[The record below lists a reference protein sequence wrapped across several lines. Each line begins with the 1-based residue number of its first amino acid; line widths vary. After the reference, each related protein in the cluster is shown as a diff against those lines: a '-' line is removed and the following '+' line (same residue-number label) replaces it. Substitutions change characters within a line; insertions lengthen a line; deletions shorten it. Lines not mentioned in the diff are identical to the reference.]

1 MGFDRA
7 SKDPVTQ
14 QRHDKAGTPS
24 DPPRAGR
31 EPFAGVGNL
40 DVQRS
45 LKGASAETE
54 ADRMADDVLRE
65 SPGDLRAAFSDR
77 YGVDLSGV
85 RVHGGPA
92 ADEAA
97 RANDARAFAEG
108 KDITVGA
115 GEMIRGADGQRLLA
129 HELAHVVQQ
138 TQSGERTIQREPK
151 DKDKSAG
158 PDRAVNHRRVSMRFD
173 GKQLIVLAD
182 GQEKFHFTAN
192 SGRPLLVRPED
203 LKSCGGDQRTDSYMN
218 NPRYAGI
225 KDYGP
230 IPEGRY
236 TFSAGAM
243 QRFTF
248 GEELFHIEFHGHEHH
263 YKADSG
269 DITGGDWGA
278 GRVALNP
285 QHIVPTTCGKSTQRD
300 AFFLHGGWFAGS
312 SGCIDIGS
320 NFDELADWLAGFSGT
335 VAVDVQYTEEPS
347 SVGYLTGLGGLLA
360 YEVFNTAPFN
370 FSHGPRVGVGAEF
383 QQPTGKPTD
392 SRFLLSADYSGI
404 LRWAGGTLAAGVRLD
419 VPLNDKEKFVRLGL
433 QVDTNFRV
441 FRALYGTLSGGY
453 MKALGDQTQTSGG
466 FVGGGLG
473 YDFGRV
479 HLEAVYDVLK
489 PASQDQ
495 RVQQALLR
503 IGINL

>member
-1 MGFDRA
+1 M
-7 SKDPVTQ
+7 T
-14 QRHDKAGTPS
+14 
-24 DPPRAGR
+24 
-31 EPFAGVGNL
+31 
-40 DVQRS
+40 
-45 LKGASAETE
+45 
-54 ADRMADDVLRE
+54 
-65 SPGDLRAAFSDR
+65 
-77 YGVDLSGV
+77 
-85 RVHGGPA
+85 
-92 ADEAA
+92 
-97 RANDARAFAEG
+97 
-108 KDITVGA
+108 
-115 GEMIRGADGQRLLA
+115 
-129 HELAHVVQQ
+129 
-138 TQSGERTIQREPK
+138 
-151 DKDKSAG
+151 
-158 PDRAVNHRRVSMRFD
+158 FD
-173 GKQLIVLAD
+173 GKYLVVLAD
-182 GQEKFHFTAN
+182 GEEKFRFRAN

-236 TFSAGAM
+236 SFSAGGM
-243 QRFTF
+243 QRFSF
-248 GEELFHIEFHGHEHH
+248 MEELLHIEFHGHEHH

-312 SGCIDIGS
+312 SGCIDIGTS
-320 NFDELADWLAGFSGT
+320 FDELADWLTGFTGT
-335 VAVDVQYTEEPS
+335 VTVDVQYTEEPT
-347 SVGYLTGLGGLLA
+347 SVGYFTGLGGLVA
-360 YEVFNTAPFN
+360 YEVFNSAPFN
-370 FSHGPRVGVGAEF
+370 LSHGPRVGIGAEF
-383 QQPTGKPTD
+383 QQPTGKPMD
-392 SRFLLSADYSGI
+392 SRLLLSADYSGI

-419 VPLNDKEKFVRLGL
+419 VPLNDKEQFVRLGL

-453 MKALGDQTQTSGG
+453 MQALGDKNQTSGG

-495 RVQQALLR
+495 RVQQALLK

>member
-7 SKDPVTQ
+7 TKDPVTRRRRDQ
-14 QRHDKAGTPS
+14 AATPN
-24 DPPRAGR
+24 DPQRAGR
-31 EPFAGVGNL
+31 ESFAGVGNL

-45 LKGASAETE
+45 LKGASPETE
-54 ADRMADDVLRE
+54 ADHMAEDVLRD
-65 SPGDLRAAFSDR
+65 SPGDLRAAFGER

-85 RVHGGPA
+85 RVHDGPA
-92 ADEAA
+92 AHDAA
-97 RANDARAFAEG
+97 RAKDARAFTEG
-108 KDITVGA
+108 KDITLGA
-115 GEMIRGADGQRLLA
+115 GEVTRDADGQRLLA

-138 TQSGERTIQREPK
+138 TKSGERAVQREPK
-151 DKDKSAG
+151 QKSDG
-158 PDRAVNHRRVSMRFD
+158 PDRAVNRRRVSMTFD
-173 GKQLIVLAD
+173 GKNLIVLAD
-182 GQEKFHFTAN
+182 GEEKFRFTAN

-203 LKSCGGDQRTDSYMN
+203 LKSCGGDQRTDSYLN

-236 TFSAGAM
+236 TFSPGTM

-248 GEELFHIEFHGHEHH
+248 GEELWHIETHGHEHH
-263 YKADSG
+263 YKAGSG

-285 QHIVPTTCGKSTQRD
+285 QRIVPTTCGKSTQRD

-312 SGCIDIGS
+312 SGCIDIGTS
-320 NFDELADWLAGFSGT
+320 FDELADWLTGFTG
-335 VAVDVQYTEEPS
+335 AIAIDVHYTEDPT
-347 SVGYLTGLGGLLA
+347 SVGYFTGLGGVVA
-360 YEVFNTAPFN
+360 YEVFNNAPVN
-370 FSHGPRVGVGAEF
+370 LSHGPRVGVGAEF
-383 QQPTGKPTD
+383 QQPTGKPAD
-392 SRFLLSADYSGI
+392 SRLLLSADYSGI
-404 LRWAGGTLAAGVRLD
+404 LRWAGGALVAGVRLD
-419 VPLNDKEKFVRLGL
+419 VPLDDKEQFVRLGL

-453 MKALGDQTQTSGG
+453 MQALGDKTQTSGG

-479 HLEAVYDVLK
+479 HLEAVYDVLE

-495 RVQQALLR
+495 RVNQALLR

>member
-7 SKDPVTQ
+7 PKDPVTRRRREQ
-14 QRHDKAGTPS
+14 AGTPS
-24 DPPRAGR
+24 DAQRAGR

-45 LKGASAETE
+45 LKDTSAETE
-54 ADRMADDVLRE
+54 ADRMAEQVLRD
-65 SPGDLRAAFSDR
+65 SPGDLRAAFGER

-85 RVHGGPA
+85 RVHDGPA
-92 ADEAA
+92 AHDAA
-97 RANDARAFAEG
+97 RARDARAFTEG

-115 GEMIRGADGQRLLA
+115 GEVTRDADGQRLLA

-138 TQSGERTIQREPK
+138 TKSGERTIQREPK
-151 DKDKSAG
+151 DKSEG
-158 PDRAVNHRRVSMRFD
+158 PDRAANHRRVSMTFD
-173 GKQLIVLAD
+173 GKHLIVLAD
-182 GQEKFHFTAN
+182 GQEKFRLTGN

-236 TFSAGAM
+236 TFSPGAM

-248 GEELFHIEFHGHEHH
+248 GEELWNIEFHGHEHH
-263 YKADSG
+263 YKAQSG

-300 AFFLHGGWFAGS
+300 AFYLHGGWFAGS
-312 SGCIDIGS
+312 SGCIDIGT
-320 NFDELADWLAGFSGT
+320 NFDELADWLTGFSGT
-335 VAVDVQYTEEPS
+335 VAVDVHYTEEPS
-347 SVGYLTGLGGLLA
+347 SVGYFTGLGGVVA
-360 YEVFNTAPFN
+360 YEVFNTAPLN
-370 FSHGPRVGVGAEF
+370 FSHGPRVGLGAEF
-383 QQPTGKPTD
+383 QQPTGRPTD

-404 LRWAGGTLAAGVRLD
+404 LRWAGGALAAGVRLD

-433 QVDTNFRV
+433 QVETNFRL
-441 FRALYGTLSGGY
+441 FRVLYGTLSTGY
-453 MKALGDQTQTSGG
+453 MRSLGDQTQTSGA

-489 PASQDQ
+489 PASDNQ